1 LETIEPIV
9 PAAPVGRGLTRS
21 QRARRAI
28 SVGLAAR
35 GFVEVLS
42 FPFASVADL
51 DAMRVPVDDQR
62 RRLNKIVNPLSETS
76 PYLRTTLLPGL
87 FTAAV
92 RNISRGNDDLA
103 LFEAGL
109 VFFAADPIVPA
120 PRPSV
125 TQRPSEEE
133 LAAIDRAL
141 GRQPRHLGAV
151 LAGQWEPDR
160 WEGSGALAGWQ
171 QAMAFV
177 EAAGLAIGLHLDRRA
192 TEYAPW
198 HPGRCAEFVVPTGQS
213 IGYAGELHPEVCAS
227 FGLPA
232 RTAAAEIDLDALVSA
247 APAIGDIPVLSGF
260 PVAKEDVA
268 LIVDDVVPAAEVE
281 RALRAGAGPLLE
293 SIWLFD
299 IYTGRQIGEGKK
311 SLAYALRFRAP
322 DRTLTDAEAADA
334 RDHAVAV
341 AAERTGAVQRTG

>member
-1 LETIEPIV
+1 
-9 PAAPVGRGLTRS
+9 
-21 QRARRAI
+21 
-28 SVGLAAR
+28 
-35 GFVEVLS
+35 
-42 FPFASVADL
+42 
-51 DAMRVPVDDQR
+51 MRVPVDDQR
-62 RRLNKIVNPLSETS
+62 RRLNKILNPLSETS

-87 FTAAV
+87 FMAAV

-160 WEGSGALAGWQ
+160 WEGSTALAGWQ

-198 HPGRCAEFVVPTGQS
+198 HPGRCAEFVMPTGQS

-232 RTAAAEIDLDALVSA
+232 RTAAAEIDLDALVW
-247 APAIGDIPVLSGF
+247 PRPYRGHTGVSGL
-260 PVAKEDVA
+260 PGRQGGRRADRRRCGA
-268 LIVDDVVPAAEVE
+268 RSGGG

-322 DRTLTDAEAADA
+322 DRTLTDAEAAGA

>member
-1 LETIEPIV
+1 
-9 PAAPVGRGLTRS
+9 
-21 QRARRAI
+21 
-28 SVGLAAR
+28 
-35 GFVEVLS
+35 
-42 FPFASVADL
+42 
-51 DAMRVPVDDQR
+51 M
-62 RRLNKIVNPLSETS
+62 
-76 PYLRTTLLPGL
+76 
-87 FTAAV
+87 
-92 RNISRGNDDLA
+92 
-103 LFEAGL
+103 
-109 VFFAADPIVPA
+109 
-120 PRPSV
+120 

-141 GRQPRHLGAV
+141 GRQPRHLGA
-151 LAGQWEPDR
+151 LLTGQWQPDG
-160 WEGSGALAGWQ
+160 WEGSGAPAGWQ

-198 HPGRCAEFVVPTGQS
+198 HPGRCAEFTVPTGKS

-247 APAIGDIPVLSGF
+247 APAIGDIPVISGF

-268 LIVDDVVPAAEVE
+268 LIVDDEVPAAEVE
-281 RALRAGAGPLLE
+281 RALRVGAGPLLE

-334 RDHAVAV
+334 RDACRRSGSRTYRSCAADRVATCDEFRV
-341 AAERTGAVQRTG
+341 LGRSNSDEIQSNRRSPSCLRVQRSKPESISPMRRFPSR

>member
-1 LETIEPIV
+1 
-9 PAAPVGRGLTRS
+9 
-21 QRARRAI
+21 
-28 SVGLAAR
+28 
-35 GFVEVLS
+35 
-42 FPFASVADL
+42 
-51 DAMRVPVDDQR
+51 MRCGVPVDDQR

-151 LAGQWEPDR
+151 LTGQWEPDG
-160 WEGSGALAGWQ
+160 WEGSGAPAGWQ

-198 HPGRCAEFVVPTGQS
+198 HPGRCAEF
-213 IGYAGELHPEVCAS
+213 
-227 FGLPA
+227 
-232 RTAAAEIDLDALVSA
+232 TAADR
-247 APAIGDIPVLSGF
+247 PVDRLRRRASPGGLCELLAY
-260 PVAKEDVA
+260 P
-268 LIVDDVVPAAEVE
+268 L
-281 RALRAGAGPLLE
+281 ALRLLKSILMPWSRPRPL
-293 SIWLFD
+293 
-299 IYTGRQIGEGKK
+299 
-311 SLAYALRFRAP
+311 
-322 DRTLTDAEAADA
+322 AETY
-334 RDHAVAV
+334 R
-341 AAERTGAVQRTG
+341 